1 MKKIDK
7 ISAVAFLVL
16 FSVCSSLVICHTPR
30 LTSEK
35 ENRTL
40 AQFPKLTFSSITSGS
55 FMDEFEAYAADQFR
69 WRDIAV
75 TIKADIEKLI
85 GKKDNNGIYFAKND
99 YLIQRSDAFSDTVL
113 GQNMDAIATVSALG
127 EYNITVASVPTAF
140 EILKDYLP
148 KHVYDDRIMQTQD
161 YIYTFLDGIAS
172 VCDTTEL
179 LREHKDEYIFYRN
192 DHHQTSLGSYYVY
205 QALGHYLGYEP
216 YPIDYFDR
224 EVLSDSFL
232 GTTWSKASISSAKP
246 DTIEKFSLKN
256 ADIQCSVEYPLEG
269 KSFDSIYQQD
279 FLNTKDKYSVF
290 LGGNHALTVISS
302 NCGTGRKLAVFKD
315 SYSHSIAP
323 FLANHFDEIHLIDLR
338 YYNDDMYR
346 YMGEN
351 GITDVL
357 MLYEAE
363 SFLSDTNI
371 KKLGDIALTSDYF
384 YNPPYG
390 LLGEQESVSDDYFA
404 DAVFFGDSLIDG
416 MGMYSELP
424 AVFLGK
430 TSLST
435 VTAFTFTAPDGVGT
449 MMDSLLGKEGIN
461 KYYICLGM
469 NEGGYM
475 SPETFTENYKKITDK
490 IKEKNPEAVIYIMS
504 ITPIEKSVEGEHG
517 ITREKIVNLNNVLI
531 NFAQTEGCYYVD
543 TYSCLAETDGYLVD
557 GAASDGVHFGAP
569 YYKRWADYLR
579 THAVKTKKAVKQVVK
594 KMYYSGGGSIDTD
607 ALAQQL
613 LNGVPFVET
622 LNPITEN
629 IAGST
634 YNLGEGEVLGGSVY
648 VTGGATAE
656 EIAVFELS
664 SPEEAQAFA
673 EKLKARVET
682 KKADFETYRPDEM
695 AKLNSPVIEI
705 KGNLAILCIS
715 NDNAAAE
722 AIING
727 FAGDM

>member
-1 MKKIDK
+1 MKKTDK
-7 ISAVAFLVL
+7 ISAIAFLSI
-16 FSVCSSLVICHTPR
+16 FAVCSMLVICHVPR

-40 AQFPKLTFSSITSGS
+40 TQFPKLTFKSLADGS
-55 FMDEFEAYAADQFR
+55 FMDEFEVYAADQFR

-75 TIKADIEKLI
+75 TIKADIEKFI
-85 GKKDNNGIYFAKND
+85 GKKDNNGIYFAKNG

-113 GQNMDAIATVSALG
+113 SRNMDAVVSLNALD

-148 KHVYDDRIMQTQD
+148 KNVYDNRIMQIQD
-161 YIYTFLDGIAS
+161 YIYTSLDGIVN
-172 VCDTTEL
+172 VCDTTEQ
-179 LREHKDEYIFYRN
+179 LRKHKDEYIFYRN

-205 QALGHYLGYEP
+205 QSLGHYLGYEP
-216 YPIDYFDR
+216 YPIEDFDK

-246 DTIEKFSLKN
+246 DTIEKFSLNN

-290 LGGNHALTVISS
+290 LGGNHALTVIRS

-357 MLYEAE
+357 LLYEAE
-363 SFLSDTNI
+363 SFLSDINI
-371 KKLGDIALTSDYF
+371 KKLGDIALTTDYF

-390 LLGEQESVSDDYFA
+390 LLDEQEPVSDDYFA

-416 MGMYSELP
+416 MKMYSELP

-435 VTAFTFTAPDGVGT
+435 ITAFTFTAPDGAGT

-475 SPETFTENYKKITDK
+475 SPEAFNENYKKITDK
-490 IKEKNPEAVIYIMS
+490 IKEKNPEAIIYIMS
-504 ITPIEKSVEGEHG
+504 ITPIEKSAEGEHG
-517 ITREKIVNLNNVLI
+517 ITKEKITNLNNSLI
-531 NFAQTEGCYYVD
+531 GFAAAEGCYYVD
-543 TYSCLAETDGYLVD
+543 TYSCLTESDGYLAD

-569 YYKRWADYLR
+569 YYKRWSDYLK
-579 THAVKTKKAVKQVVK
+579 THAVKMRKAVRQAVKKA
-594 KMYYSGGGSIDTD
+594 YYAGGGSVDTS
-607 ALAQQL
+607 ALAEQL

-622 LNPITEN
+622 LSPITEN

-634 YNLGEGEVLGGSVY
+634 YNLDEGEVLGGTVY

-664 SPEEAQAFA
+664 SPEEAQAFT
-673 EKLKARVET
+673 EKLQARVET
-682 KKADFETYRPDEM
+682 KKTDFETYRPDEM
-695 AKLNSPVIEI
+695 AKLSSPVIET
-705 KGNLAILCIS
+705 KGNIAIMCIS
-715 NDNAAAE
+715 NDNSAAKAV
-722 AIING
+722 ING
-727 FAGDM
+727 FDI